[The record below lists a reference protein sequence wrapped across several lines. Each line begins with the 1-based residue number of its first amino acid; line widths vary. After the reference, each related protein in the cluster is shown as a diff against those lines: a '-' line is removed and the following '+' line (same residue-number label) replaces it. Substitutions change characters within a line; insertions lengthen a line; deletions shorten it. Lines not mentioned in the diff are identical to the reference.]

1 MKSTAILPQGR
12 GSSIGAVGNGWEHTM
27 KVEPI
32 AHHGG
37 ASESGAILNSRS
49 YENVFASSGKR
60 DRENPAPTI
69 ARELNWRLGDSKG
82 EASTSV
88 LNEDGL
94 LTIEVRGDTLAAA
107 GDIDLY
113 RAPEFRER
121 AEAFIRTVPQPR
133 LDLSLVPFLDSAGLA
148 TLLALSRIAKSESKT
163 LRLVVTGSPRRV
175 LKITGI
181 DRVLVLED

>member
-1 MKSTAILPQGR
+1 
-12 GSSIGAVGNGWEHTM
+12 M
-27 KVEPI
+27 KVEQV

-37 ASESGAILNSRS
+37 ASESAPILNSRS
-49 YENVFASSGKR
+49 YENVFAASGKR
-60 DRENPAPTI
+60 DRDNSAPTI
-69 ARELNWRLGDSKG
+69 ARELNWRLGNPKD
-82 EASTSV
+82 EANASILS
-88 LNEDGL
+88 EDGL
-94 LTIEVRGDTLAAA
+94 LSINVRGDTLAAA

-121 AEAFIRTVPQPR
+121 AEAFIRTVQQPR
-133 LDLSLVPFLDSAGLA
+133 LDLSQVPFLDSAGLA

>member
-1 MKSTAILPQGR
+1 MR
-12 GSSIGAVGNGWEHTM
+12 
-27 KVEPI
+27 VEPI

-37 ASESGAILNSRS
+37 ASESGAVLNRRS

-60 DRENPAPTI
+60 DRANPASPI
-69 ARELNWRLGDSKG
+69 ARERNWRLGDSTD
-82 EASTSV
+82 EASASV

-94 LTIEVRGDTLAAA
+94 LSMAVHGETLVAA
-107 GDIDLY
+107 GDIDLHQ
-113 RAPEFRER
+113 APEFRER
-121 AEAFIRTVPQPR
+121 AEAFIRTVQQPR
-133 LDLSLVPFLDSAGLA
+133 LDLSQVPFLDSAGLA